1 MTNLVNSKQFLILTL
16 EIMARAPAGILPY
29 VARNYA
35 RTRRRWLRKYRASS
49 PVDTRHRWLHKY
61 KDEEEE
67 GINTGLRAAV
77 RDELADKLEA
87 ETPRYTFSPA
97 SVKTYAPRRTDRG
110 AKYR

>member
-1 MTNLVNSKQFLILTL
+1 MTNIVNSKQFLILTL

-35 RTRRRWLRKYRASS
+35 RSRSRWLRDYRKANA
-49 PVDTRHRWLHKY
+49 
-61 KDEEEE
+61 E
-67 GINTGLRAAV
+67 GAELNTGLRAAV
-77 RDELADKLEA
+77 RDELADKIEA
-87 ETPRYTFSPA
+87 EAPRYTFSPP